1 MTSKMESS
9 VETLVE
15 LLNET
20 ASSLQP
26 AVLPS
31 NLRIRECADLCTTEE
46 HTRHLEA
53 FIAKRGI
60 TGALLLVTQVDFGQ
74 RRVKLSLRVGD
85 AVEQQSTNL
94 DRMLKLL
101 VVGGEEELQ
110 IIKTRFL
117 NENGY
122 DEGAVGEMGGPFEQ
136 TYNLAQS
143 LKMLLNNTPG
153 LVVEFGG
160 KPLPLAVGTDLKDL
174 LGKVEVAG
182 ADGKAAKGNG
192 KRRAGA
198 GDEDE
203 DKDGDGDDEEEEE
216 EQQSAKKSK
225 KKRKRGSGKGGK

>member
-1 MTSKMESS
+1 MESS

-20 ASSLQP
+20 AGSLQP

-60 TGALLLVTQVDFGQ
+60 TGALLLVTKVDFGQ
-74 RRVKLSLRVGD
+74 RTVKLSLRVGD
-85 AVEQQSTNL
+85 AVEQQLTNL

-110 IIKTRFL
+110 IIKSRFL
-117 NENGY
+117 YEKGY
-122 DEGAVGEMGGPFEQ
+122 DEGAVREMGGPFEQ

-160 KPLPLAVGTDLKDL
+160 EPLPLAVGTDLKGL

-182 ADGKAAKGNG
+182 ADGKARKGNG

-203 DKDGDGDDEEEEE
+203 DKDGGGDDDDEEEEEE

-225 KKRKRGSGKGGK
+225 KKRKRGSGKGSK